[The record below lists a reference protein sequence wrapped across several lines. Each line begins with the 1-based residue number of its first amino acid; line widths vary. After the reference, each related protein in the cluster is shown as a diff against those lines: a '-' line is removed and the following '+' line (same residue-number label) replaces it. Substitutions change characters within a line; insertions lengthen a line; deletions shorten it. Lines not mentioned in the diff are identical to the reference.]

1 MDNQEK
7 KGSKEPP
14 NSTPKSVR
22 GIGALDVDPN
32 SVSYPN
38 YQQLRV
44 LKVSTTYKAI
54 A

>member
-7 KGSKEPP
+7 KASKEPP

-32 SVSYPN
+32 SVNYPN
-38 YQQLRV
+38 DQQLRGF
-44 LKVSTTYKAI
+44 KVRNTDKSI